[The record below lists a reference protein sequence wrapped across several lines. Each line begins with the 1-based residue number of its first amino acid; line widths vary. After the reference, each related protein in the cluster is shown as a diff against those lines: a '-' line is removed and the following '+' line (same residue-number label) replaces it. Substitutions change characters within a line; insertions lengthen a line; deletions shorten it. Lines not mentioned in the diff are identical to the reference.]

1 MCTCAG
7 FTPGGS
13 LRKKR
18 PSLSRPVPWCDVLG
32 ALEARRPLDFASLV
46 LCASRRPDAG
56 PGGRPATRHGKTFLV
71 STIPSSYRVVCA
83 KQCCSAPISA
93 VVPPTSLVWQCR
105 TPTRQV
111 RRSDQCTSPVQA
123 VSSLEEVC
131 RPRER
136 DGTAVCPD
144 LVRTAGGPAGCWRLG
159 ARMVMSKKC
168 TRYTPNRTR
177 GSRIKRRM
185 CGARGAGQVRYE
197 DIRTTAS
204 PLALDG
210 KYGVET

>member
-1 MCTCAG
+1 MLVTPLVCTCAG

-111 RRSDQCTSPVQA
+111 A
-123 VSSLEEVC
+123 
-131 RPRER
+131 
-136 DGTAVCPD
+136 
-144 LVRTAGGPAGCWRLG
+144 
-159 ARMVMSKKC
+159 
-168 TRYTPNRTR
+168 
-177 GSRIKRRM
+177 
-185 CGARGAGQVRYE
+185 
-197 DIRTTAS
+197 
-204 PLALDG
+204 
-210 KYGVET
+210 